1 VAADISAVDPS
12 DTAALDAIV
21 ALIAAEQVRTDRQ
34 IIYVGQ
40 EAEGIRAE
48 LADVQPPWTETVRV
62 ARERGGRVLG
72 CGLCEWDLDLGRSWL
87 FGPWIDGDDATWD
100 RAARPL
106 VDALL
111 DQLPPGIRSHELSGT
126 VDNERLRRLADVLG
140 WPTTEVN
147 YAYVLEAGQAG
158 EGPPVVADDGLRGV
172 VADDGLRGVVADDLG
187 LVTPLHEMEF
197 PNSYFS
203 ARQLVERA
211 ATGEQTVLVATT
223 DDGHFA
229 GYAAGR
235 IQPDGCGYIDFV
247 AVDPAARGAGA
258 GRRLVTGLVRRLLP
272 HAPTREVHLTVQ
284 EHRTPARALYAAL
297 GFRPDVG
304 FVGYRSPAG

>member
-40 EAEGIRAE
+40 DAEGIRAE

-62 ARERGGRVLG
+62 VRERGGRVLG

-111 DQLPPGIRSHELSGT
+111 AQLPPGIRSHELSGT
-126 VDNERLRRLADVLG
+126 VDNERLRRLAVELG

-147 YAYVLEAGQAG
+147 YAYVLEAGEA
-158 EGPPVVADDGLRGV
+158 PPVE
-172 VADDGLRGVVADDLG
+172 ADDGLRGVVADDLG
-187 LVTPLHEMEF
+187 LVTPLHELEF

-203 ARQLVERA
+203 ARQLVARA

-235 IQPDGCGYIDFV
+235 VQPDGCGYIDFV
-247 AVDPAARGAGA
+247 AVDPAARGAGT

>member
-1 VAADISAVDPS
+1 
-12 DTAALDAIV
+12 TGALDAIV
-21 ALIAAEQVRTDRQ
+21 ALIAAEQVRTDRH
-34 IIYVGQ
+34 IIYVGH
-40 EAEGIRAE
+40 EPDGIRAE

-62 ARERGGRVLG
+62 VRERGGRVLG

-111 DQLPPGIRSHELSGT
+111 AQLPPGIRSHELSGT
-126 VDNERLRRLADVLG
+126 VDNERLRRLADELG

-158 EGPPVVADDGLRGV
+158 EAPPV

-187 LVTPLHEMEF
+187 LVAPLHELEF

-203 ARQLVERA
+203 AHQLVERA

-235 IQPDGCGYIDFV
+235 VQPDGCGYIDFV

-272 HAPTREVHLTVQ
+272 HAPKREVHLTVQ